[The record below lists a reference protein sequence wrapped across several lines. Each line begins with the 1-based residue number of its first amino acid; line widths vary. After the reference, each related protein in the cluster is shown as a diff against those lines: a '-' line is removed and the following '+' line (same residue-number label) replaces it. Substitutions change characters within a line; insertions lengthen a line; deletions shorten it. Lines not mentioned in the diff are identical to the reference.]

1 MFRGDVDSFFFG
13 DELETMET
21 LIEAQNRGDFDLVLR
36 ELLATAEKG
45 VLEELVISL
54 TSKVEQMGSTEARN
68 QILRGIQSIR
78 AALKIRF
85 YET

>member
-1 MFRGDVDSFFFG
+1 MKK
-13 DELETMET
+13 
-21 LIEAQNRGDFDLVLR
+21 LIEAQSRGDFEIVLR

-45 VLEELVISL
+45 VLEKLVISL
-54 TSKVEQMGSTEARN
+54 TSKTGKMALTGERDQF
-68 QILRGIQSIR
+68 LRGIQSIR